1 MLDALLGKEHVT
13 FDDLVTFMSAHSI
26 AKDLSEE
33 DIATMILDGIG
44 EYITI
49 KLIYRHCVPHLNH
62 NMVSFLGQT
71 GLCWSVVA
79 LSLNG
84 KNIPAV
90 QYRDP

>member
-44 EYITI
+44 E
-49 KLIYRHCVPHLNH
+49 
-62 NMVSFLGQT
+62 
-71 GLCWSVVA
+71 
-79 LSLNG
+79 
-84 KNIPAV
+84 
-90 QYRDP
+90 